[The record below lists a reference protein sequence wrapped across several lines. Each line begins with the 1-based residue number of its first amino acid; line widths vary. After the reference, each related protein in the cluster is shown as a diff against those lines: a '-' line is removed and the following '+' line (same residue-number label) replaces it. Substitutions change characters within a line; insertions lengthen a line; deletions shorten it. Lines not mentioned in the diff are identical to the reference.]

1 MMKKSNVFIYILTL
15 ISLGFVGCNK
25 LLEDKPEKNLKVPTE
40 LNDFL
45 ALLNHTGVVNNLTL
59 GLGEVS
65 SDNVVFEESTI
76 NTYSEYDKNIY
87 SWQSPIM
94 PVEATVSEPWLKPY
108 MAIYRCN
115 VVLEEIEKV
124 ALLNKAEQQLYEE
137 IIGKSY
143 FLRAYN
149 HLILIGIWKGPF
161 TAERKDKKG
170 VAIRTTSDIN
180 YIDNKSTIGDAY
192 DLIEEDLLKAIDLLP
207 ITSELKTMP
216 NKIAAYALAT
226 RFFLLKGDY
235 EKVIHFANEVFKHHN
250 DIIDYKS
257 VDVTATYPFKAFNEE
272 VVFHVFGAF
281 TLGNRAVNLGV
292 SRELYEL
299 YDKHDYRKT
308 AYYLVNTNGTIRYKG
323 SYNGSATMF
332 TGLTTSE
339 VLLNKVEASLRAGK
353 NTDAEVVLRGLLS
366 KRYAEAFDLDT
377 YLSQD
382 NLLQIVRDERR
393 KELAFR
399 DIRWMDLQRYY
410 YLDGYLKKQNRRV
423 DGRDFEF
430 STKNLELPYPDNYT
444 LFIEH

>member
-1 MMKKSNVFIYILTL
+1 MMKKSNVFICILTL
-15 ISLGFVGCNK
+15 ISLNFVRCNK

-65 SDNVVFEESTI
+65 SDNVAFEESTI

-94 PVEATVSEPWLKPY
+94 PVEATFSEPWLKPY
-108 MAIYRCN
+108 MVIYRCN
-115 VVLEEIEKV
+115 VVLEEIKKV
-124 ALLNKAEQQLYEE
+124 VLLSNADQQLYDE
-137 IIGKSY
+137 IVGKAY

-161 TAERKDKKG
+161 TAERKNEKG
-170 VAIRTTSDIN
+170 VPIRTTSDIN
-180 YIDNKSTIGDAY
+180 YIDDKSTVGDVY

-207 ITSELKTMP
+207 IKSEVKTMP

-235 EKVIHFANEVFKHHN
+235 EKVIHYSNEVFTHHN
-250 DIIDYKS
+250 DIIDYKE
-257 VDVTATYPFKAFNEE
+257 VDVTATYPFKAFNTE

-299 YDKHDYRKT
+299 YDQHDYRKT

-323 SYNGSATMF
+323 SYNGSTTMF

-339 VLLNKVEASLRAGK
+339 VLLNKVEASLRVGK
-353 NTDAEVVLRGLLS
+353 HSDARVALKGFLS
-366 KRYAEAFDLDT
+366 NRYAEAFDLDA

-393 KELAFR
+393 RELAFR

-410 YLDGYLKKQNRRV
+410 YLDGYFKKQSRRV
-423 DGRDFEF
+423 DDKDFEF
-430 STKNLELPYPDNYT
+430 SVKNLELPYPDNYT
-444 LFIEH
+444 LFAER